1 MSGKSFACITKA
13 FLDFF
18 IYLEM
23 FHCINLL
30 QAPLSIQEGV
40 GIGASYKSCKKSMV
54 VGKVSEDRKQA
65 IVEHILGMKETLVL
79 LGCLI
84 QIGGAN
90 IYKGRCSISL

>member
-1 MSGKSFACITKA
+1 
-13 FLDFF
+13 LDFF

-40 GIGASYKSCKKSMV
+40 GIGASYQSCKKSMV

-65 IVEHILGMKETLVL
+65 IVEHILGMKETLV
-79 LGCLI
+79 
-84 QIGGAN
+84 
-90 IYKGRCSISL
+90 